1 MNNLL
6 SASSATLSRKT
17 FATGAKS
24 KGAALCALYLLAQL
38 ASGVTFADEQ
48 IKNEQLAG
56 EQSKSE
62 QSKQV
67 TKPANVPAAEKTK
80 ATDLSTFFDYTPLSF
95 NAPPDS
101 DPFTPRFFAIDIAKR
116 REGATLCWQEEELPA
131 QNLLPNVTLESISFR
146 GSIQDKNGI
155 WALINASD
163 GLFYKIGVGQVLGS
177 SHGKIDFI
185 SQSQVTVTEYV
196 SNAPDCWHPRTIN
209 WTLNR

>member
-6 SASSATLSRKT
+6 SASSVAPNCKVL
-17 FATGAKS
+17 AAGAKPKS
-24 KGAALCALYLLAQL
+24 AALCAIYLFVLL
-38 ASGVTFADEQ
+38 ASGAAFAEEQ
-48 IKNEQLAG
+48 I
-56 EQSKSE
+56 
-62 QSKQV
+62 KQV
-67 TKPANVPAAEKTK
+67 TKPVNTLVAEKTK
-80 ATDLSTFFDYTPLSF
+80 AADLSTFLDYTPLSF

-116 REGATLCWQEEELPA
+116 REGAILCWQEEELPA
-131 QNLLPNVTLESISFR
+131 KNLLPNVELESISFR
-146 GSIQDKNGI
+146 GTIQDKNGI

-163 GLFYKIGVGQVLGS
+163 GLFYKVGVGQVLGS

-196 SNAPDCWHPRTIN
+196 SSAPDCWRPRTIN